1 MTTIPNELKINIK
14 TSIPGKQ
21 LFRLEPSM
29 IIKNENSKD
38 DTIQFNPLI
47 KLKQQIVNKVPEYL
61 RKKQFVD
68 KGLFE
73 SLINLTNATPAKSL
87 FDAKKNG
94 YIDNNIGITLNT
106 LIPPETIITIGG
118 RQYVIVDLQW
128 TPGSWKVDT
137 KKKPPQYDSNKIAD
151 PFFFNAVITDELIKG
166 ESQLTQLQKTDVYGP
181 NYTGPKDIPVSLTSV
196 IGQGLPGIIGGP
208 PPPPPPPPGG
218 PDATSN
224 ALVPAP
230 LNAADIA
237 AAVAA
242 AVAALPQKSQPTA
255 KEIADA
261 IVASFRTLAENAFRY
276 SYGSG
281 FTPRVF
287 IQEVADAVHAALP
300 PPPVYPAI
308 APPPTAAEIANAL
321 IAGLAVLPS
330 GHPALPSP
338 PVYPALPPSSPAY
351 PALPPPAKRKGIK
364 QKLVNGIKQNLNYYL
379 PHGVSGGTPI
389 NIGKGIVS
397 SILPGFQ
404 PKTPSTSPF
413 SSSSSDSDSD
423 SDSDVSSV
431 TPLPPNK
438 PSRPAAPIPTMEQ
451 INTDILLGQTA
462 SQDSSQIAN
471 NLMRKNVKAD
481 IINVFFTVKNLPIP
495 SNIRD
500 ANAIKNANN
509 INTFIQQNMNTK
521 SQRDI
526 ISDILASGYNPDIVE
541 AVFAARTD
549 VIGAIQPKS
558 PQRQPNRPFTPQK
571 EPAFTNE
578 ISRNNTNLVRSAF
591 KNESTLNVR
600 GVTDSL
606 RHKPTK
612 FYNLLNFM
620 YSQCEPEN
628 RTVLRSVLRNTT
640 SVGINPD
647 KDAITLSKGGYDE
660 SVNNLNVIKNR
671 GGGDCLFIA
680 AAQAINYHNFHS
692 QQNRII
698 YKQLGIGNNEFTNEN
713 IRGLVADFFQSW
725 SQLDG
730 RLQIAAATTVPDL
743 NTDFQE
749 KINQQREAIRLQR
762 QGGNNSV
769 TEITPEVYRQ
779 ILDDTYRTNPNFL
792 AYSNYIFNPNLQV
805 PEPSS
810 PEYLTPFRLVTKGPE
825 LNEYISS
832 QYYWAGGEAIIAISN
847 VLKIQI
853 IPIGIVVNN
862 EGTDKSNPNYKI
874 LSIQSAHT
882 NFDSGDDGWNKY
894 LFLYYNA
901 SNIQQSHFELITFL
915 NSNSGETTT
924 IFDRSQSAHLPPLYI
939 LFTIFGLFYTSLSTA
954 NRRNFLYRRDLME
967 TMNRAIGKLKTVGP
981 DQYALFYSAF
991 KNLFPNSQIEPPNSS
1006 SSGGSNV
1013 NNVNVQLG
1021 GYPPYGTPQ
1030 YGTPQYGRPQYIS
1043 NFVKTPQYVENSQ
1056 LSYYITIELQL
1067 HPGTSISPEA
1077 RKGLKCNH
1085 KWNAIKQSYSQ
1096 FVGKQYNIKPDYSL
1110 IAQAPSPKP
1119 NTNPNPNP
1127 NFTRKYGGKTQ
1138 KTRKTRTRQTTTS
1151 KTRTK
1156 TRKTR
1161 TRQTTR
1167 KTPKT
1172 RTITRKQ

>member
-1 MTTIPNELKINIK
+1 MTTIPNELKINVK
-14 TSIPGKQ
+14 TSVPGKQ

-94 YIDNNIGITLNT
+94 YIDNNIAITLNT

-128 TPGSWKVDT
+128 RPGSWKVDT

-208 PPPPPPPPGG
+208 PPPPPPPGG
-218 PDATSN
+218 PDATSTV
-224 ALVPAP
+224 LVPAP

-338 PVYPALPPSSPAY
+338 PVYPALPPPSPAY

-364 QKLVNGIKQNLNYYL
+364 QKLVNGITQNLNHYL
-379 PHGVSGGTPI
+379 PHGVSGVTPI

-423 SDSDVSSV
+423 SDVSSV
-431 TPLPPNK
+431 TPLPPNNK

-462 SQDSSQIAN
+462 NQDSSQIAN
-471 NLMRKNVKAD
+471 NLMRKNIKAD

-500 ANAIKNANN
+500 ANAIKNTNN

-541 AVFAARTD
+541 AVFAARSD
-549 VIGAIQPKS
+549 VFGAIQPKS

-571 EPAFTNE
+571 EPAFKNE
-578 ISRNNTNLVRSAF
+578 ISRNNTLFLRSAF
-591 KNESTLNVR
+591 KNDSTRNVR
-600 GVTDSL
+600 GVKDSL
-606 RHKPTK
+606 RHNPTK
-612 FYNLLNFM
+612 FYTLINLM
-620 YSQCEPEN
+620 YSQCEPDN
-628 RTVLRSVLRNTT
+628 RMVLRSVLRNTT
-640 SVGINPD
+640 SVDIKAD
-647 KDAITLSKGGYDE
+647 KNTLMLSQRGYDE
-660 SVNNLNVIKNR
+660 SVGNLNVIENR

-680 AAQAINYHNFHS
+680 AAQAINYHNFHN
-692 QQNRII
+692 QQNKII
-698 YKQLGIGNNEFTNEN
+698 YQQLGIGNNEFTNEN

-725 SQLDG
+725 TELDG

-749 KINQQREAIRLQR
+749 KINQQREAIILQR

-769 TEITPEVYRQ
+769 TEITPEVYRT

-810 PEYLTPFRLVTKGPE
+810 PEYLTPFRLLNKGPE

-847 VLKIQI
+847 VLKLQI
-853 IPIGIVVNN
+853 IPIGIVVDNKGN
-862 EGTDKSNPNYKI
+862 EKSNPNHKI
-874 LSIQSAHT
+874 LSMQSAHS
-882 NFDSGDDGWNKY
+882 NFDTGDDGWNKY

-901 SNIQQSHFELITFL
+901 SHVQQSHFELITFL
-915 NSNSGETTT
+915 NSNSRETTT
-924 IFDRSQSAHLPPLYI
+924 IFDRTPRAPLPPLYI
-939 LFTIFGLFYTSLSTA
+939 LFTIFGLFYTNLSVE
-954 NRRNFLYRRDLME
+954 NRGQFPYRRDLME
-967 TMNRAIGKLKTVGP
+967 TMNRAIGKLKTVAP
-981 DQYALFYSAF
+981 DKYALFYSAF

-1006 SSGGSNV
+1006 SSGGSNT
-1013 NNVNVQLG
+1013 NNVNFQLG

-1030 YGTPQYGRPQYIS
+1030 YGTPQYGRPQYGRPQYGRPQYVN
-1043 NFVKTPQYVENSQ
+1043 NFVRTPQYVENSQ

-1110 IAQAPSPKP
+1110 IAPPPSPK
-1119 NTNPNPNP
+1119 PNPNP

-1138 KTRKTRTRQTTTS
+1138 KTRKTRTRQTTR

-1156 TRKTR
+1156 TK
-1161 TRQTTR
+1161 TRQTKTR
-1167 KTPKT
+1167 T
-1172 RTITRKQ
+1172 RTITRK

>member
-1 MTTIPNELKINIK
+1 MTTIPNELKINVK
-14 TSIPGKQ
+14 TSVPGKQ

-29 IIKNENSKD
+29 IMKNENSKD
-38 DTIQFNPLI
+38 DTFQFNPLI
-47 KLKQQIVNKVPEYL
+47 KLKQQIVDKVPEYL

-73 SLINLTNATPAKSL
+73 SLINLTNASPAKSL
-87 FDAKKNG
+87 FYAKKNG

-106 LIPPETIITIGG
+106 LFPPETIITIGG

-137 KKKPPQYDSNKIAD
+137 KKKPPQYDANKIAD

-166 ESQLTQLQKTDVYGP
+166 ESQLMQLQNTDLYGP
-181 NYTGPKDIPVSLTSV
+181 NYTGPKDVPASV
-196 IGQGLPGIIGGP
+196 IGQGLPGTVGITVGP
-208 PPPPPPPPGG
+208 TTGITTVG
-218 PDATSN
+218 PDTHPTAI
-224 ALVPAP
+224 VPAP

-261 IVASFRTLAENAFRY
+261 IVASFRTLAENAYRY

-281 FTPRVF
+281 FTPKVF
-287 IQEVADAVHAALP
+287 IQEVADAVHTALP

-321 IAGLAVLPS
+321 IAGLTVLPS

-338 PVYPALPPSSPAY
+338 PVYPALPPSGN
-351 PALPPPAKRKGIK
+351 PALPPPAKNKGVK
-364 QKLVNGIKQNLNYYL
+364 QNLVNGIKEKLNYYL
-379 PHGVSGGTPI
+379 PNGVSGGTPI

-431 TPLPPNK
+431 TPPSK
-438 PSRPAAPIPTMEQ
+438 PSKPVVAPIPTMEQ

-471 NLMRKNVKAD
+471 NLMRKNVRAD
-481 IINVFFTVKNLPIP
+481 IINIFFTVKKLPIP

-509 INTFIQQNMNTK
+509 INTFIQQNLNTK

-526 ISDILASGYNPDIVE
+526 ISDILASGYNPDTIE
-541 AVFAARTD
+541 AVFAARSD
-549 VIGAIQPKS
+549 VIGAIKPKS
-558 PQRQPNRPFTPQK
+558 PLNRPFDPQK
-571 EPAFTNE
+571 EPSFTAKT
-578 ISRNNTNLVRSAF
+578 SRNSTLFLRSAF
-591 KNESTLNVR
+591 KNEANTNVKA
-600 GVTDSL
+600 VPDFFK
-606 RHKPTK
+606 HKPTK
-612 FYNLLNFM
+612 FYTLINLM
-620 YSQCEPEN
+620 YSQCETDN

-647 KDAITLSKGGYDE
+647 KDTLTLSKGGYDE
-660 SVNNLNVIKNR
+660 SVDNLNVINNR

-680 AAQAINYHNFHS
+680 AAQAINYHNFHN

-698 YKQLGIGNNEFTNEN
+698 YQQLGIGNNEFTNEN
-713 IRGLVADFFQSW
+713 IRGLVADFFQRW
-725 SQLDG
+725 SELDD
-730 RLQIAAATTVPDL
+730 RLQIAATITLPDL
-743 NTDFQE
+743 NIDFQG

-762 QGGNNSV
+762 ESGNNSV

-792 AYSNYIFNPNLQV
+792 VYSDYIFNPNLPV
-805 PEPSS
+805 PQPSS
-810 PEYLTPFRLVTKGPE
+810 SGYLTPFRVLNKGTE

-832 QYYWAGGEAIIAISN
+832 QYYWAGGESIIAISN
-847 VLKIQI
+847 VLKLQI
-853 IPIGIVVNN
+853 IPIGIVVDNQ
-862 EGTDKSNPNYKI
+862 GIDKSNPNYKI

-901 SNIQQSHFELITFL
+901 SNVQQSHFELITFL

-924 IFDRSQSAHLPPLYI
+924 IFDRASRSPLPPIYI
-939 LFTIFGLFYTSLSTA
+939 LFTIFGLFYSSLSVV
-954 NRRNFLYRRDLME
+954 NRTNFPFRRDLME
-967 TMNRAIGKLKTVGP
+967 TMNRAIGKLKTAAPV
-981 DQYALFYSAF
+981 QYALFYSSF
-991 KNLFPNSQIEPPNSS
+991 KKLFPNSQIEPPT
-1006 SSGGSNV
+1006 SGGSNA
-1013 NNVNVQLG
+1013 NNENLQLG
-1021 GYPPYGTPQ
+1021 GYPPYGR
-1030 YGTPQYGRPQYIS
+1030 PQYGRPQYIS

-1067 HPGTSISPEA
+1067 HPGTSISPQE

-1085 KWNAIKQSYSQ
+1085 KWNAIKQSYAQ
-1096 FVGKQYNIKPDYSL
+1096 LVGKQYNITPDYSL
-1110 IAQAPSPKP
+1110 LAPLPKQKP
-1119 NTNPNPNP
+1119 NPNPNP
-1127 NFTRKYGGKTQ
+1127 NITRRYGGKT
-1138 KTRKTRTRQTTTS
+1138 KNARRTRTRTRTRKTRTR
-1151 KTRTK
+1151 KTRTR

-1161 TRQTTR
+1161 TRTQ
-1167 KTPKT
+1167 
-1172 RTITRKQ
+1172 